1 MINNKKILILGG
13 AGFIGYHLSKFLSHK
28 KFNNTIYI
36 LDNFQRGV
44 KDKNFNEL
52 LKKKNVRFKKTDLS
66 KKIPL
71 KDKNFH
77 YVFQLSAIV
86 GVKNVIT
93 KSFDTLEKIY

>member
-52 LKKKNVRFKKTDLS
+52 LKKKKC
-66 KKIPL
+66 KI
-71 KDKNFH
+71 
-77 YVFQLSAIV
+77 
-86 GVKNVIT
+86 
-93 KSFDTLEKIY
+93 

>member
-52 LKKKNVRFKKTDLS
+52 LKKKM
-66 KKIPL
+66 
-71 KDKNFH
+71 
-77 YVFQLSAIV
+77 
-86 GVKNVIT
+86 
-93 KSFDTLEKIY
+93 